1 MKKNIIVPISIL
13 VLLIIAGLT
22 YFFLIKKE
30 EVTPDNV
37 KFAKEYTKI
46 SEDNLFKYK
55 TLEEVNKILTKG
67 TGVVYLGFPECPWCQ
82 EYVKYIDEVS
92 KSVGLDKVYY
102 SNILSDRKNDTEEYK
117 ETVKILS
124 DYLSNDDEGNK
135 RVYVPSVIVVSSG
148 KIVMFDDE
156 TARDTKGYDSPKEY
170 WQSENLTA
178 LKTKLTD
185 SFEKVKS
192 NVCTDCN
199 K

>member
-1 MKKNIIVPISIL
+1 MKKNIIVPLSIL

-102 SNILSDRKNDTEEYK
+102 SNILDDRKNDAEEYK

-156 TARDTKGYDSPKEY
+156 TAKDTKGYDSPKEY
-170 WQSENLTA
+170 WQNENLTA

-192 NVCTDCN
+192 NACTDCN

>member
-1 MKKNIIVPISIL
+1 MKKNLKVLLSIL
-13 VLLIIAGLT
+13 VVLVITVAV

-102 SNILSDRKNDTEEYK
+102 SNILDDRKNDTEEYK

-192 NVCTDCN
+192 NACTDCN

>member
-1 MKKNIIVPISIL
+1 MKKNLIVPLSIL
-13 VLLIIAGLT
+13 VVLVITVAV
-22 YFFLIKKE
+22 YFFLLKKE

-102 SNILSDRKNDTEEYK
+102 SNILDDRKNDTEEYK

-148 KIVMFDDE
+148 KIVMFD
-156 TARDTKGYDSPKEY
+156 G
-170 WQSENLTA
+170 
-178 LKTKLTD
+178 
-185 SFEKVKS
+185 
-192 NVCTDCN
+192 
-199 K
+199 

>member
-1 MKKNIIVPISIL
+1 MKKNIIVPLSIL
-13 VLLIIAGLT
+13 VLLIITGLT

-102 SNILSDRKNDTEEYK
+102 SNILGDRKNDTEEYK

-192 NVCTDCN
+192 NACTDCN

>member
-22 YFFLIKKE
+22 YFFLLKKE

-37 KFAKEYTKI
+37 KFAKEYTNI

-82 EYVKYIDEVS
+82 EYVIYIDEVS

-102 SNILSDRKNDTEEYK
+102 SNILDERKNDTEEYK

-170 WQSENLTA
+170 WQSEDLTA
-178 LKTKLTD
+178 LKTKLTNA
-185 SFEKVKS
+185 FEKVKS
-192 NVCTDCN
+192 NACTDCN

>member
-1 MKKNIIVPISIL
+1 MKKNIIVSISIL

-22 YFFLIKKE
+22 YFFLLKKE

-102 SNILSDRKNDTEEYK
+102 SNILGDRKNDTEEYK

-156 TARDTKGYDSPKEY
+156 TARDTKGYDLPEEY
-170 WQSENLTA
+170 WQSEDLTA
-178 LKTKLTD
+178 LKTKLTNA
-185 SFEKVKS
+185 FEKVKS
-192 NVCTDCN
+192 NACTDCN

>member
-1 MKKNIIVPISIL
+1 MKKNLIVPLSIL
-13 VLLIIAGLT
+13 VVLVITVAV
-22 YFFLIKKE
+22 YFFLLKKE

-102 SNILSDRKNDTEEYK
+102 SNILDDRKNDTEEYK

-156 TARDTKGYDSPKEY
+156 TARDTKGYDLPEEY
-170 WQSENLTA
+170 WQSEDLTA
-178 LKTKLTD
+178 LKTKLTNE
-185 SFEKVKS
+185 FEKVKS
-192 NVCTDCN
+192 NACTDCN

>member
-1 MKKNIIVPISIL
+1 MKKNIIVPINIL

-22 YFFLIKKE
+22 YFFLLKKE

-102 SNILSDRKNDTEEYK
+102 SNILDDRKNDTEEYK

-156 TARDTKGYDSPKEY
+156 TAKDTKGYDSPKEY

-192 NVCTDCN
+192 NACTDCN

>member
-1 MKKNIIVPISIL
+1 MKKNIIVPLSIL
-13 VLLIIAGLT
+13 VLVIIAGLT

-102 SNILSDRKNDTEEYK
+102 SNILDDRKNDTEEYK

-156 TARDTKGYDSPKEY
+156 TAKDTKGYDSPKEY

-185 SFEKVKS
+185 SFEKAKS
-192 NVCTDCN
+192 NACTDCN

>member
-102 SNILSDRKNDTEEYK
+102 SNILDDRKNDTEEYK

-192 NVCTDCN
+192 NACTDCN

>member
-1 MKKNIIVPISIL
+1 MKKNLKVLLSIL
-13 VLLIIAGLT
+13 VVLVITAAV

-192 NVCTDCN
+192 NACTDCN